1 MSRHYFSLYLVNF
14 RHSIFAMPFGMIGFF
29 IGVIEYGLDQI
40 NVKLLGLVVLCMV
53 TARNAA
59 MAFNRWADQEIDK
72 KNPRTSTRE
81 IPSGIISQ
89 TSALWFV
96 IINVVLFFISAY
108 FINPLCF
115 YLSPIAI
122 LIVLGYSYTKRFS
135 WICHLILGVG
145 LSLAPIGA
153 CLAVTAHFSLVT
165 FLYGVAVITWVAGFD
180 ILYALQDVEFDKKES
195 LHSIPV
201 KFGMSKSLT
210 ISMGLHVLC
219 AICIVICSYLLW
231 HQFQLRGFM
240 LGGSMSFLTLLYY
253 QHTIVSERDLSKL
266 NLAFFTTN
274 GFASLILA
282 IGIIIDFYW

>member
-1 MSRHYFSLYLVNF
+1 MEF
-14 RHSIFAMPFGMIGFF
+14 
-29 IGVIEYGLDQI
+29 
-40 NVKLLGLVVLCMV
+40 
-53 TARNAA
+53 
-59 MAFNRWADQEIDK
+59 
-72 KNPRTSTRE
+72 
-81 IPSGIISQ
+81 
-89 TSALWFV
+89 
-96 IINVVLFFISAY
+96 
-108 FINPLCF
+108 
-115 YLSPIAI
+115 
-122 LIVLGYSYTKRFS
+122 
-135 WICHLILGVG
+135 
-145 LSLAPIGA
+145 
-153 CLAVTAHFSLVT
+153 
-165 FLYGVAVITWVAGFD
+165 
-180 ILYALQDVEFDKKES
+180 EFDKKES